1 MANSDDYDLDKLSG
15 MSPVAYDFGVASE
28 TRSVLRAAASAL
40 RGQRGARAAAR
51 NKGSEGFEGYYAEL
65 FEANGTQQL
74 NDLDEIASNL
84 DDAATKIDT

>member
-40 RGQRGARAAAR
+40 RGQRGGT
-51 NKGSEGFEGYYAEL
+51 GSCA
-65 FEANGTQQL
+65 
-74 NDLDEIASNL
+74 
-84 DDAATKIDT
+84 